1 MGEMLH
7 FPLCSVPGW
16 LMAGASVL
24 SVLLAVPVQPVPH
37 FFRTPVGCRCAFL
50 SISSLWLN
58 RGWLPFRLGVL
69 RLIAL
74 LATIATIAQWIIP
87 MIAREIFNGGRLYYS
102 NEPRGLYES
111 LLPWPV
117 LSVPAWLT
125 ITTGLL
131 AIGCA
136 TAYLLLGGPEIA
148 DDVWYMFFVP
158 MLAGFFPF
166 FIAAFEPDPT
176 GVIWTPGPDGY
187 PIGWHWVVTP
197 FILVLLVSAI
207 VATVRMRRLRAQRQR
222 RRAQLRARW

>member
-1 MGEMLH
+1 
-7 FPLCSVPGW
+7 
-16 LMAGASVL
+16 
-24 SVLLAVPVQPVPH
+24 
-37 FFRTPVGCRCAFL
+37 
-50 SISSLWLN
+50 
-58 RGWLPFRLGVL
+58 
-69 RLIAL
+69 
-74 LATIATIAQWIIP
+74 

-207 VATVRMRRLRAQRQR
+207 VATVRMRRLRATT
-222 RRAQLRARW
+222 AQEGSVACQMVTVLGGLCR